1 MRHITLRPD
10 KYYSATE
17 LTRVLGLAP
26 YDLFILI
33 SRSRLLYQFID
44 NQAVYE
50 GAEIQNLINSK
61 QCITPVTSRST
72 GTS

>member
-1 MRHITLRPD
+1 MRDITLRPD

-17 LTRVLGLAP
+17 LSKVLGLAP

-33 SRSRLLYQFID
+33 NKSGILFKLID
-44 NQAVYE
+44 NQAVYK
-50 GAEIQNLINSK
+50 GSEIQTIINPTK
-61 QCITPVTSRST
+61 CITPVTSRSI

>member
-1 MRHITLRPD
+1 MTNITLRPD

-17 LTRVLGLAP
+17 LSKVLGLAP

-33 SRSRLLYQFID
+33 SRSEIIFKLID
-44 NQAVYE
+44 NQAVYQ